1 MPGFL
6 RDLWLEL
13 RLSRCL
19 RVWLVL
25 GLCALASGCATGRN
39 PQDPYESF
47 NRGVFK
53 VNDVIDKAL
62 IRPVAKGYKAV
73 VPLPLRGGVGN
84 FFANL
89 TDVPSALNAL
99 LQGKFKLAANG
110 SGRFLVN
117 STLGIFGVFDVASH
131 VGLER
136 QVEDFGQT
144 LGYWGLG
151 SGPYLVLPIVGPSSF
166 RDAGG
171 LIVDVATNPAT
182 WVGSEGFVSWGL
194 VGTRIV
200 HDRSNLFDAERI
212 LNEAALDKYSFL
224 RDAYLQR
231 REALVSNGAG
241 AAGAPATKPRKSLK
255 ELEDELEEGEGS
267 LSPADSRPA
276 ASQ

>member
-144 LGYWGLG
+144 LGHWGMG

-171 LIVDVATNPAT
+171 LIVDIATNPAT

-194 VGTRIV
+194 VGTRIA

-241 AAGAPATKPRKSLK
+241 AAGTPATKPRKSLK
-255 ELEDELEEGEGS
+255 ELEEGV
-267 LSPADSRPA
+267 
-276 ASQ
+276 